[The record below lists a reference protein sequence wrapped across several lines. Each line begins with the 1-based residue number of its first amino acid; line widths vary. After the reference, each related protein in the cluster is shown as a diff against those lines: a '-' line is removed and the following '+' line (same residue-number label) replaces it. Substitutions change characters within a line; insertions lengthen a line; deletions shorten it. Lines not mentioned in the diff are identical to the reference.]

1 MVVDAVRNFLR
12 QQRPD
17 RSCGSCTLCC
27 KLMGVVALA
36 KPVNAWCPHCRKGS
50 GCTIYD
56 DRPEECRAYACEW
69 LTNPALPE
77 GLKPDRCRVVLSM
90 LDEGGPFLHVIADP
104 GFPDA
109 LQDPLVRKAIELARS
124 RGIDVIAWVG
134 KHRTVYASSK
144 PSSDVGRKANRLA
157 GKDVPQADRPAAVD
171 QRPR

>member
-1 MVVDAVRNFLR
+1 MAGVSAVGNFLR

-36 KPVNAWCPHCRKGS
+36 KPVNVWCPHCRKGS

-104 GFPDA
+104 GFPGA
-109 LQDPLVRKAIELARS
+109 LQNPLVRKAMELARS

-134 KHRTVYASSK
+134 KHRTVYASSE

-157 GKDVPQADRPAAVD
+157 GKGASQADRPAPD